1 MSQEATVVLIHGAFA
16 ESASWNDVISLLA
29 VEGVHAIAAANPLR
43 SVTSDGEYV
52 ADVVRSIDG
61 PVVLVGHSYGGV
73 VATEASSLV
82 DNVRALV
89 YVAAFAP
96 DTGESAADLAG
107 KFPGSTLGESLQ
119 PNVLTSGQVDLTIR
133 EDVFHAQF
141 CADVDDATA
150 RLMAQTQRPITE
162 TALNEPLPAAQPG
175 WKSVPSWFI
184 YAGADRNIPA
194 EAIAFLAERAGAREA
209 TVIDGASH
217 ALAVSQ
223 PAAVAKTILAAFH
236 ATR

>member
-16 ESASWNDVISLLA
+16 ESASWNGVISLLA
-29 VEGVHAIAAANPLR
+29 EEGVHAIAAANPLR
-43 SVTSDGEYV
+43 SVTTDGEYV
-52 ADVVRSIDG
+52 ADVIRSIDG
-61 PVVLVGHSYGGV
+61 PVILAGHSYGGV
-73 VATEASSLV
+73 VATEASAHV
-82 DNVRALV
+82 ENVRALV

-96 DTGESAADLAG
+96 DTGESAADLAA

-119 PNVLTSGQVDLTIR
+119 PNVLTSGQVDLSIR

-150 RLMAQTQRPITE
+150 KLMARTQRPITE
-162 TALNEPLPAAQPG
+162 TALNEPLPTSRPG

-194 EAIAFLAERAGAREA
+194 QAVAFLAERAGAREA
-209 TVIDGASH
+209 TVIEGAPH
-217 ALAVSQ
+217 ALTVSE
-223 PAAVAKTILAAFH
+223 PAAVARTILSALR
-236 ATR
+236 ATE